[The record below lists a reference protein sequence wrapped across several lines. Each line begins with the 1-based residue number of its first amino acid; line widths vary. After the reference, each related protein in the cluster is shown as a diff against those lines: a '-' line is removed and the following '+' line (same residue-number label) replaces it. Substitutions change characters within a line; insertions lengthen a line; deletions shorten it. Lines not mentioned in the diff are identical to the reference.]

1 MNSRESWIAAV
12 PSCIAVM
19 ICFLILGCAAEVT
32 RHTVVF
38 NSLGSASDTGQ
49 KLVRK
54 NELVT
59 FNSGYERT
67 IQKDS
72 PWKLVG
78 SVPQGKVYA
87 SLGSVFSVEGAH
99 VHEAY
104 LVVTKGNLVG
114 FYLPVEK
121 SFSPLN
127 LVRVINLWE
136 EK

>member
-1 MNSRESWIAAV
+1 MNSRGSWIAVV

-19 ICFLILGCAAEVT
+19 VCFVIFGCAAEVT
-32 RHTVVF
+32 RHTVAF
-38 NSLGSASDTGQ
+38 SSLASASGAELR
-49 KLVRK
+49 LVKR

-59 FNSGYERT
+59 FNSGYERA
-67 IQKDS
+67 ILKDS

-87 SLGSVFSVEGAH
+87 SSGSVFSVEGAH
-99 VHEAY
+99 VHEAF

-121 SFSPLN
+121 SFTPLN
-127 LVRVINLWE
+127 SIRVVNLWE
-136 EK
+136 E